1 MHAKSTGSRR
11 TWVDADDAP
20 EISDEWIEQA
30 ELREGDKIVRRGRPP
45 GSQKTAT
52 TIRFDDDILEAFKA
66 TGPRW
71 QSRLNAAV
79 RDWLKTHS
87 PTEVEA

>member
-1 MHAKSTGSRR
+1 MNVKLR
-11 TWVDADDAP
+11 TSPETAVDPDDAP
-20 EISDEWIEQA
+20 ELTEEWFEQA
-30 ELREGDKIVRRGRPP
+30 DFYIGDKLIRRGRPA
-45 GSQKTAT
+45 GSNKTPT
-52 TIRFDDDILEAFKA
+52 TIRLDDDILEAFKA

-87 PTEVEA
+87 PDEVTI

>member
-1 MHAKSTGSRR
+1 MNAKLLT
-11 TWVDADDAP
+11 THDTAVDPDDAP
-20 EISDEWIEQA
+20 ELTEEWFLQA
-30 ELREGDKIVRRGRPP
+30 DLYDGDKLIRRGRPA
-45 GSQKTAT
+45 GSTKTPT
-52 TIRFDDDILEAFKA
+52 TIRLDDDILEAFKA

-87 PTEVEA
+87 PEEVTI